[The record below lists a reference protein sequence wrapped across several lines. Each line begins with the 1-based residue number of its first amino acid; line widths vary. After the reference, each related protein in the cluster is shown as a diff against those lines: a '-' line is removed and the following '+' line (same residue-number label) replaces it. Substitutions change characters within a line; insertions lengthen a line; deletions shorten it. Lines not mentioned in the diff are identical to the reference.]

1 MAQFDDKT
9 RFVKI
14 KIKGEN
20 MNLTKSL
27 LYLLL
32 LYAVLDKD
40 NRRLSLTT
48 GLTIAF
54 VIMLLNCYL
63 KNLGCNNGRNGWNNN
78 CYGLRNGNN
87 WSNGNNCC
95 CGDTFFGLNG
105 I

>member
-1 MAQFDDKT
+1 
-9 RFVKI
+9 
-14 KIKGEN
+14 

-54 VIMLLNCYL
+54 VIMLLNCYI
-63 KNLGCNNGRNGWNNN
+63 KNLGCNTPRNGWN
-78 CYGLRNGNN
+78 
-87 WSNGNNCC
+87 NGNNCC
-95 CGDTFFGLNG
+95 CDSFLGLNG